1 MHKTLLIPA
10 RRRRVP
16 RQFSWVDQRLVR
28 ERHLG
33 RCGPHALAL
42 YLFLV
47 TVADAEGLSY
57 YGDGAIAV
65 RLGWPDTQVR
75 AARAELV
82 AADLIAFAAP
92 LYQVLSLDGVAA
104 TEAMSAS
111 SAPAGPPARPAPSP
125 PARASGELRALRA
138 ILAEVVS

>member
-16 RQFSWVDQRLVR
+16 RQFSWIDQRLVR

-57 YGDGAIAV
+57 YGDGAIAT
-65 RLGWPDTQVR
+65 RLGWNEAQVR
-75 AARAELV
+75 AARAELS

-92 LYQVLSLDGVAA
+92 LYQVLSLDGVAP
-104 TEAMSAS
+104 TGAMPAS
-111 SAPAGPPARPAPSP
+111 FAPAGPPERPAPSP
-125 PARASGELRALRA
+125 PGAARGELRALRA
-138 ILAEVVS
+138 ILREVV